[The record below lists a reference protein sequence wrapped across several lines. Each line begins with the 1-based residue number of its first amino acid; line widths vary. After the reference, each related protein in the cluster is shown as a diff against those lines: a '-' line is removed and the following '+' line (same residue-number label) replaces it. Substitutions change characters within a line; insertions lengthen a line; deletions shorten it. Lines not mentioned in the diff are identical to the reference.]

1 MRSRWTSSFLG
12 AVKCLLCVVHQAD
25 QSRRL
30 RRGNN
35 SSNNSGTSRKE
46 PPPEG
51 PLPEGLSTIQ
61 QLLYTLAQGQLAAHA
76 RLLEQ
81 AENSPGHMFKALEA
95 LKEQYRQDV
104 KGINEKY
111 MESKRRWRYSLS
123 QAVAHRH
130 MPEEATRFE
139 TEATMWRRQWENTS
153 PELVEAARKVKNE
166 HGPKVRLLWSL
177 AVVIADSVASAD
189 HEGARCIR
197 ASAAQDDEQ
206 GRQRAAARR
215 VQADLALAGMAWS
228 VGNAALLRHPRPA
241 AVAYTE
247 ADTPRPLRRVALC
260 FCSHR
265 CRAAF
270 GFSDVCPTVHLKTQA
285 RLQGRTTFALSHLRE
300 VYLAAACRRCCVPSV
315 RRRLDVSA
323 PRSLP
328 APLAMAAPGAA
339 SMSDRFA
346 VNSQL
351 QHLQVWPADASLAA
365 RI

>member
-1 MRSRWTSSFLG
+1 MRSRWTSSFRG
-12 AVKCLLCVVHQAD
+12 AGELPLVRFAPRSDQAK
-25 QSRRL
+25 RFC
-30 RRGNN
+30 RGNN

-81 AENSPGHMFKALEA
+81 AETSPGHMFKALEA

-166 HGPKVRLLWSL
+166 HGPKARGLWSL
-177 AVVIADSVASAD
+177 AVAITDPAASAD
-189 HEGARCIR
+189 HKGARSIR
-197 ASAAQDDEQ
+197 AGAAKDDEQ

-215 VQADLALAGMAWS
+215 VQAHLTLRGRS
-228 VGNAALLRHPRPA
+228 VGKRRTQLRHPCRA
-241 AVAYTE
+241 AAAGTE
-247 ADTPRPLRRVALC
+247 ADIARPLRRVALSSPFFLYCACRC
-260 FCSHR
+260 FTRARRHR
-265 CRAAF
+265 RFLSGTVKTNSAPPRPHHPRA
-270 GFSDVCPTVHLKTQA
+270 L
-285 RLQGRTTFALSHLRE
+285 TFAR
-300 VYLAAACRRCCVPSV
+300 
-315 RRRLDVSA
+315 
-323 PRSLP
+323 
-328 APLAMAAPGAA
+328 G
-339 SMSDRFA
+339 
-346 VNSQL
+346 
-351 QHLQVWPADASLAA
+351 
-365 RI
+365 